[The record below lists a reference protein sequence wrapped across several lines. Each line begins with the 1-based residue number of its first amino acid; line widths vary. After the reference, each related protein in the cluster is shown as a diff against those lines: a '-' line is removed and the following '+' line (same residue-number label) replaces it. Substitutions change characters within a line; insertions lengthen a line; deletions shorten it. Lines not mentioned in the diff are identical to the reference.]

1 MRTFAL
7 PLRQPGPYCWRGLPV
22 AASTLMVFPSDREL
36 FSLMGADSEVM
47 TISIDQPTADG
58 FLRAWDINPDEIFD
72 RARAIDLSDA
82 QYEELRRNLELIT
95 EFIVKYGDHGQFPEL
110 SRSVQE
116 HLIDNML
123 QPVMEDLG
131 QPRIS
136 HSAAARR
143 VKKAADYVLAR
154 LAEPVT
160 VEAICNHVGCSRRSL
175 EQSFSQY
182 AGTSPKQFIHTLRLA
197 RCRKAF
203 LGATPDDKVSTLAS
217 RYGFWHMGQFSAG
230 YKKMFG
236 ELPSATLARK
246 VPG

>member
-1 MRTFAL
+1 MRTLAL
-7 PLRQPGPYCWRGLPV
+7 PLKQSGPCCWRGLPV
-22 AASTLMVFPSDREL
+22 SKGNLMVFPSDREL

-47 TISIDQPTADG
+47 TISINQPTADG

-82 QYEELRRNLELIT
+82 QYEELRRNLKLIT
-95 EFIVKYGDHGQFPEL
+95 EFMLKYGDHGEFPEL
-110 SRSVQE
+110 SRGVQE

-175 EQSFSQY
+175 ELSFSQY

-197 RCRKAF
+197 RCRKTF
-203 LGATPDDKVSTLAS
+203 LFATPDDKISTLAS